1 MQYIAILLIAAV
13 VFGLCY
19 LFDKGFEKAFRSK
32 PQHKSGL
39 AVRPNKRYA
48 AFGAI
53 LIALGFAAIFAS
65 AGNMVLL
72 VGGILI
78 LLMAAGLIVYYAT
91 FGIFYDEDSFLFT
104 SFGKKSVEYRYED
117 IQAQQLYVVQGG
129 SVIVELHM
137 TDGNTVSVQSVM
149 LGVYA
154 FLDTAFAG
162 WCRQKG
168 LNSDDCKFYDPAN
181 SCWFPS
187 VEET

>member
-1 MQYIAILLIAAV
+1 MQYLAVLIVAAL
-13 VFGLCY
+13 VFGICY
-19 LFDKGFEKAFRSK
+19 LFDKGFEKAFRNR

-53 LIALGFAAIFAS
+53 MIALGAAAIFAS
-65 AGNMVLL
+65 AGNLILL
-72 VGGILI
+72 LGGILI
-78 LLMAAGLIVYYAT
+78 LLMAAGLIIYYTT
-91 FGIFYDEDSFLFT
+91 FGIFYDEDSFIFT
-104 SFGKKSVEYRYED
+104 TFGKKSVEYRYQD
-117 IQAQQLYVVQGG
+117 IQAQKLYVIQGG
-129 SVIVELHM
+129 SVVVELHM
-137 TDGNTVSVQSVM
+137 ADGRTVSVQSAM

-168 LNSDDCKFYDPAN
+168 IDSDTCDFYDPAN

-187 VEET
+187 VEEI

>member
-1 MQYIAILLIAAV
+1 MQYLALIIVAAL
-13 VFGLCY
+13 VFGVCY

-32 PQHKSGL
+32 PQHRSGL

-72 VGGILI
+72 VGGILV
-78 LLMAAGLIVYYAT
+78 LLMAAGLIIHYTT
-91 FGIFYDEDSFLFT
+91 FGIFYDEDSFIFT
-104 SFGKKSVEYRYED
+104 SFGKKSVEYRYGD

-129 SVIVELHM
+129 NIIVELHM
-137 TDGNTVSVQSVM
+137 ADGKAVSVQSAM

-168 LNSDDCKFYDPAN
+168 INSDDCDFYDPAN